1 VTDHV
6 SPHWD
11 RAALLVIDV
20 QNDFLDGGASP
31 VPGTSAVVPAV
42 GALVEAFRRAGRPIA
57 HVVRLYEP
65 GGSDVDLV
73 RRSAIEAGAAVV
85 APGSTGS
92 QIPAEVAGGAAL
104 DAPRLLRGEPQPIGE
119 REVIVFKP
127 RWSAFH
133 RTSLEAWLHEQ
144 DIDTVVVAGCNLP
157 NCPRATLFDASER
170 DFRTVLVEDAVS
182 QVTPERLADL
192 AALGVQVMTSAA
204 AVARLTETA

>member
-1 VTDHV
+1 
-6 SPHWD
+6 
-11 RAALLVIDV
+11 
-20 QNDFLDGGASP
+20 
-31 VPGTSAVVPAV
+31 
-42 GALVEAFRRAGRPIA
+42 
-57 HVVRLYEP
+57 VRLYEP

-85 APGSTGS
+85 APGSAGS

-104 DAPRLLRGEPQPIGE
+104 DAPRLLRGEAQPIGE

-133 RTSLEAWLHEQ
+133 RTSLEAWLCEQ

-192 AALGVQVMTSAA
+192 AALGVQVLTSGA
-204 AVARLTETA
+204 AVAGLTGAA